1 MAIVL
6 NFFLT
11 VSILEVLQD
20 VSSPLAK
27 LLLLG
32 QLVRQEL
39 DGAGRPR
46 WKM

>member
-6 NFFLT
+6 TFFLT

-32 QLVRQEL
+32 QLVLASWMAQ
-39 DGAGRPR
+39 AAPR
-46 WKM
+46 